1 MPFQIVPHQ
10 NFSALAPPF
19 RKPQNVLRPVM
30 LEVLKPQLNQFEGQ
44 SLRQEAQEEPHNA
57 CPPPKMKRPCA
68 VGHLPSVST
77 GIMLQWK
84 FRLNW
89 ITRILRSGNSP

>member
-57 CPPPKMKRPCA
+57 CPPPKMKRPYA

-77 GIMLQWK
+77 GIMLHWK